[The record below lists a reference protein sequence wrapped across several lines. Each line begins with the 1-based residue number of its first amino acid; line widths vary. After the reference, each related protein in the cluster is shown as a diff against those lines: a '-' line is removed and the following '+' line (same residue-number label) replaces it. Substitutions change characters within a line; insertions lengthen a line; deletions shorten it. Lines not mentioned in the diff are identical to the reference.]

1 MLTVCASVFQ
11 SGFVQTAPFVQ
22 TTPFVQTIGFLQT
35 FRWANCQ
42 NAVYRTVPLL
52 ACPAVRCSVPLL
64 ACPAVQCCEQM
75 IKTILRRIIR
85 ARCVRVV
92 GRSGGPRSVVAV
104 FPLLADATAAR
115 DSTYLILANAS

>member
-1 MLTVCASVFQ
+1 MLAVCASVFQ

-22 TTPFVQTIGFLQT
+22 TTPFVQTIGFLQAI
-35 FRWANCQ
+35 RWANCQ
-42 NAVYRTVPLL
+42 NAVYRT
-52 ACPAVRCSVPLL
+52 VPLL